1 MAYIH
6 LYKDNPT
13 AGGTNGTLVSE
24 GDGSSPVT
32 VTLNATNNE
41 ESSAI
46 TLALRCESGYQTVGN
61 TTITPTG
68 TTASKWA
75 LSSNGTTW
83 SDYGSALII
92 STTIGAT
99 NTLIY
104 AKAKASSDETPM
116 NDTSVDFQIQATIGA
131 V

>member
-75 LSSNGTTW
+75 LSSNGISW

-104 AKAKASSDETPM
+104 TKAKASSDETPM